1 MPLKRT
7 YHVNMGTPAKNAAKL
22 RKLEKTVYRR
32 NLGEIKY
39 VVGHLSSTQIVNGG
53 FRTDIQTG
61 LACGPNQGQRVGN
74 EIRVKEIYI
83 SGDSGSALVDVY
95 ILQSRSGEAP
105 TLANFSPTI
114 AGHLTQGTA
123 QDHFRILRH
132 YKHIGGSSPTFYMRY
147 RFSIPM
153 KVTYTGPTAGEVS
166 RNQIYVVFINRS
178 GGNQNVQFSSTLKY
192 ID

>member
-1 MPLKRT
+1 MVAKR
-7 YHVNMGTPAKNAAKL
+7 VLFPAPATPAANAKKL
-22 RKLEKTVYRR
+22 KKLEKTVYRR
-32 NLGEIKY
+32 NLGEVKY

-83 SGDSGSALVDVY
+83 SGESGSALVDVY
-95 ILQSRSGEAP
+95 ILQSRTGEAP

-114 AGHLTQGTA
+114 SGHLTQGTA

-132 YKHIGGSSPTFYMRY
+132 YKHVGGSATTFYMRY

-153 KVTYTGPTAGEVS
+153 KVTYTGPTAGEIS

-178 GGNQNVQFSSTLKY
+178 GANHNVQFSSTLKY